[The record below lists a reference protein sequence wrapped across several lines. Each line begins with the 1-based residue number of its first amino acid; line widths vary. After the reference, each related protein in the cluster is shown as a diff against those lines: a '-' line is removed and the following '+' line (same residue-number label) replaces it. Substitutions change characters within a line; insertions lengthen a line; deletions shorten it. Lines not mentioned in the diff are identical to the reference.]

1 VTALAVANAA
11 AVMLSGWTLASSC
24 TPRWPT
30 GSVPLDNFLVTFC
43 PNLVLISGLAAIC
56 AAAVTLWLC
65 SNEMSR
71 GIADVG
77 FVGTSLRAERNRRH
91 GL

>member
-1 VTALAVANAA
+1 
-11 AVMLSGWTLASSC
+11 SC

-43 PNLVLISGLAAIC
+43 PNLVLISGLAEIC